1 MSELLALSFDTD
13 ASPAITLKKLSKR
26 SSEEDLAYGWGF
38 GWYPASEN
46 VAVVIKDPKSR
57 GDDAMTRVLRDWERF
72 RSTIFLCHIRGKAKR
87 ISQGD
92 AQPFIRSHAG
102 RHWLLA
108 HSGDLS
114 ADLPAAL
121 PLGPGPAFEPVGRTD
136 SEYLLCWIL
145 GSLHREGIRSF
156 GELGAERLHGWLER
170 MDHLGQT
177 NLLLSDGHDLVVHAD
192 PGGRQPLYWI
202 RRTPPHAE
210 TRLESRDLVLDLGA
224 PQDPHRSMW
233 IASTEPLSTEGWRAF
248 APGQTVVVRNAKVVW
263 DSHPSA
269 SESVAVQVGLSS
281 AGPSPVVS
289 RVSGGQ
295 QAAPQPQS
303 RTLPALRERPSTDER
318 VLSLVHETTYRYS
331 EPVERSSHRLRLR
344 PVSDERQHVLSYVLD
359 ISVDG
364 VRRDFEDVFGNRS
377 TLLEVS
383 TAFSEL
389 AIRSVAT
396 VRLHREDPLHVRSP
410 VKRDTIPL
418 VWMPWQRQM
427 MLPYLLPPEL
437 PETEL
442 RELNDFAMSFVRR
455 NDYDLLESLLEINRT
470 IYNDFAYVSGST
482 TLETT
487 PFQVYTSRRGVC
499 QDFANLLICLARLLN
514 VPARY
519 RMGYICTGADYRNRI
534 QSDASHAW
542 VELYLPWIGWH
553 GLDPTNGCQVNLDHI
568 RVACGRNYRD
578 ATPTSGTIYKGGGV
592 ETLVLGVRVEEVV
605 D

>member
-1 MSELLALSFDTD
+1 MSELLALSFDAD
-13 ASPAITLKKLSKR
+13 ASPAITLKTLTQR
-26 SSEEDLAYGWGF
+26 QAELDLAYGWGF
-38 GWYPASEN
+38 GWYPGSEN
-46 VAVVIKDPKSR
+46 VAVVIKDPKSS

-72 RSTIFLCHIRGKAKR
+72 RSSIFLCHIRGKAKR

-114 ADLPAAL
+114 ADLPAAF
-121 PLGPGPAFEPVGRTD
+121 PLGPRPAFEPVGRTD
-136 SEYLLCWIL
+136 SEFLLCWIL
-145 GSLHREGIRSF
+145 GALHREGLRSF
-156 GELGAERLHGWLER
+156 GELGSEKLHDWLHR

-177 NLLLSDGHDLVVHAD
+177 NLLLSDGLDLIVHCDAA
-192 PGGRQPLYWI
+192 GRQPLHWI
-202 RRTPPHAE
+202 RRTPPHAT
-210 TRLESRDLVLDLGA
+210 TRLESRDLVLELGS
-224 PQDPHRSMW
+224 PQDPYRSMW
-233 IASTEPLSTEGWRAF
+233 IASTEPLSAEDWRPF
-248 APGQTVVVRNAKVVW
+248 ARGQTMVVRRGKVVW
-263 DSHPSA
+263 DSHP
-269 SESVAVQVGLSS
+269 VGSRGCAAPGERPP
-281 AGPSPVVS
+281 AGPAPVTH
-289 RVSGGQ
+289 RVSDGQ
-295 QAAPQPQS
+295 QATPQPQS
-303 RTLPALRERPSTDER
+303 SAQPARRERRSPDAR
-318 VLSLVHETTYRYS
+318 VLSLVHETTYRYT
-331 EPVERSSHRLRLR
+331 EPVERSTHRLRLR
-344 PVSDERQHVLSYVLD
+344 PVSDERQQVLSYELD
-359 ISVDG
+359 VSVDG

-383 TAFSEL
+383 TPFSEL
-389 AIRSVAT
+389 AIHSRAT
-396 VRLHREDPLHVRSP
+396 VRLLREDPLHVRSP
-410 VKRDTIPL
+410 VQRDTIPL

-455 NDYDLLESLLEINRT
+455 NDHDLLESLLEINRT

-499 QDFANLLICLARLLN
+499 QDFANLLICMARLLN

-519 RMGYICTGADYRNRI
+519 RMGYISTGADDRNRI

-542 VELYLPWIGWH
+542 VEIYLPWIGWH

-568 RVACGRNYRD
+568 RVACGRNFRD
-578 ATPTSGTIYKGGGV
+578 ATPTSGTIYKGGGL
-592 ETLVLGVRVEEVV
+592 ETLVLGVRVEEIQG
-605 D
+605 